1 VALTNK
7 QRIFVAEY
15 TKDFNAT
22 RAAIAAGYS
31 EVSAH
36 NIGWQNV
43 RKGEIADEIEKVVN
57 ARCMTKE
64 EVLHRLGE
72 QGRADVKDFLSTQ
85 ADGTPFFDYQGAL
98 DQGKT
103 HLIKKMKTKR
113 RIYTEKGKEDTPIV
127 ETEVEF
133 ELHDSQNALVQIG
146 RHHKLFTD
154 KSELSGPDGGPIAF
168 TADDMAQAKNEIEQW
183 KQQKNEQKLN
193 G

>member
-57 ARCMTKE
+57 ARCMT
-64 EVLHRLGE
+64 
-72 QGRADVKDFLSTQ
+72 
-85 ADGTPFFDYQGAL
+85 
-98 DQGKT
+98 
-103 HLIKKMKTKR
+103 
-113 RIYTEKGKEDTPIV
+113 KGKEDTPIV